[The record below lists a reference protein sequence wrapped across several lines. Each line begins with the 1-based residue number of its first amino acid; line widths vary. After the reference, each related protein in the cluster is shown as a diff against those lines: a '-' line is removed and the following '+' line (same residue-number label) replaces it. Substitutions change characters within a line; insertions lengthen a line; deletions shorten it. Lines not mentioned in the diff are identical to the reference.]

1 MTHSK
6 AGIIIGL
13 EEIGHRFNRSR
24 WSVARW
30 IRKEAFPA
38 ARLPDG
44 RWFTTMGLIEAWCME
59 RRVHDPLLNGA
70 EKG

>member
-1 MTHSK
+1 M
-6 AGIIIGL
+6 
-13 EEIGHRFNRSR
+13 FNRSR

-59 RRVHDPLLNGA
+59 RRAHDPLLIRPG
-70 EKG
+70 EE